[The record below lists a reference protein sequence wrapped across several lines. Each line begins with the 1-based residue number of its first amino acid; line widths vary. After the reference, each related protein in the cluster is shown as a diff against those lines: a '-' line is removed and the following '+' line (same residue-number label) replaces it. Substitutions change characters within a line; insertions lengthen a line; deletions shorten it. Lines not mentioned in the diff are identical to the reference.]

1 MAMTSSSLSIQ
12 RTLSCLGLQPFANDA
27 GALPAVHPAT
37 SPRDHLQPANGRHF
51 RLKLMVKRRHKP
63 ISDSEI
69 SIADDGL
76 SLSAAEWLMPTVS

>member
-1 MAMTSSSLSIQ
+1 MG
-12 RTLSCLGLQPFANDA
+12 R
-27 GALPAVHPAT
+27 LPAV
-37 SPRDHLQPANGRHF
+37 RDFSWPLISLLQPANGRHF

-63 ISDSEI
+63 ISNSEI